1 MARQAAAPE
10 KEGMS
15 FLEHLDEL
23 RSRLFRC
30 AIAYAALLGLSW
42 MASDRVL
49 KFLMVPFERHL
60 GPRGDLVF
68 LTPTEPFFVYLK
80 ASAIL
85 ALFLAMPYLLGQLW
99 GFVSPGLHA
108 HEKRLAIPFL
118 VFGTGFF
125 VAGAAFAY
133 YVALPLSLAWLL
145 ALGSGF
151 RASLT
156 LHSAFAFE
164 SQVVLA
170 MALVFEL
177 PIVIFFLARIGLV
190 TTQFLWRHFR
200 HAVVLIAI
208 LAAVITPSGDML
220 TMTVFGGPM
229 VLLYLLGIAIATV
242 FGKPRGR
249 A

>member
-1 MARQAAAPE
+1 
-10 KEGMS
+10 MS

-23 RSRLFRC
+23 RSRVVRS
-30 AIAYAALLGLSW
+30 AVAYVALLALSW
-42 MASDRVL
+42 AYSDRVL

-60 GPRGDLVF
+60 GGRGDLVF

-85 ALFLAMPYLLGQLW
+85 ALFVAMPYLLAQIW
-99 GFVSPGLHA
+99 GFVSPGLHP
-108 HEKRLAIPFL
+108 HEKRLAVPFL
-118 VFGTGFF
+118 LCGTGFF

-151 RASLT
+151 RATLT
-156 LHSAFAFE
+156 LQAAFGFE
-164 SQVVLA
+164 SRILLA
-170 MALVFEL
+170 MGLVFEL

-190 TTQFLWRHFR
+190 TPQFLWRHLR

-208 LAAVITPSGDML
+208 VAALITPSGDML
-220 TMTVFGGPM
+220 TMCVFGGPM
-229 VLLYLLGIAIATV
+229 VLLYLLGIAIAQV
-242 FGKPRGR
+242 FGKSRRP

>member
-1 MARQAAAPE
+1 
-10 KEGMS
+10 MS

-23 RSRLFRC
+23 RSRVFRS
-30 AIAYAALLGLSW
+30 AVAYVALLALSW
-42 MASDRVL
+42 AYSDRVL

-60 GPRGDLVF
+60 GGRGDLVF

-85 ALFLAMPYLLGQLW
+85 ALFVAMPYLLAQIW
-99 GFVSPGLHA
+99 GFVSPGLHP
-108 HEKRLAIPFL
+108 HEKRLAVPFL

-151 RASLT
+151 RATLT
-156 LHSAFAFE
+156 LQAAFGFE
-164 SQVVLA
+164 SRVLLA
-170 MALVFEL
+170 MGLVFEL

-190 TTQFLWRHFR
+190 TPQFLWRHLR

-208 LAAVITPSGDML
+208 VAALITPSGDML
-220 TMTVFGGPM
+220 TMSVFGGPM
-229 VLLYLLGIAIATV
+229 VLLYLLGIAIAQV
-242 FGKPRGR
+242 FGKPRR
-249 A
+249 PA

>member
-1 MARQAAAPE
+1 
-10 KEGMS
+10 MS

-23 RSRLFRC
+23 RSRLFRSAVVYVVLL
-30 AIAYAALLGLSW
+30 AICWSF
-42 MASDRVL
+42 SDRIL
-49 KFLMVPFERHL
+49 KFLMIPFERHL
-60 GPRGDLVF
+60 GSRGDLVF

-80 ASAIL
+80 ASAIG
-85 ALFLAMPYLLGQLW
+85 ALFVAMPYLLGQLW
-99 GFVSPGLHA
+99 GFVSPGLHP
-108 HEKRLAIPFL
+108 HERRLVVPFL

-133 YVALPLSLAWLL
+133 YVALPLSIAWLL

-156 LHSAFAFE
+156 LQAAFGFE
-164 SQVVLA
+164 SRVLLA
-170 MALVFEL
+170 MGLVFEL
-177 PIVIFFLARIGLV
+177 PVVIFFLARIGLV
-190 TTQFLWRHFR
+190 TPQFLWRHLR

-220 TMTVFGGPM
+220 TMSVFGGPM

-242 FGKPRGR
+242 FGKPRR
-249 A
+249 AA